1 MNQKERMLAGL
12 PYKPWLDGLE
22 EERTRCKEKIYELNC
37 LHPRDRER
45 IPELLGKVE
54 KLSFNIKLTTFVY
67 HYQRSGVAEKD
78 ARSLLQE
85 TEELLNVMEEVL
97 LR

>member
-1 MNQKERMLAGL
+1 
-12 PYKPWLDGLE
+12 
-22 EERTRCKEKIYELNC
+22 
-37 LHPRDRER
+37 
-45 IPELLGKVE
+45 VE

>member
-1 MNQKERMLAGL
+1 M
-12 PYKPWLDGLE
+12 
-22 EERTRCKEKIYELNC
+22 TELKGKNGEIK
-37 LHPRDRER
+37 LLIKADARIHAER

-97 LR
+97 L